1 MPPDFLF
8 MARRRPPKNIGASLI
23 IFIFIE
29 IKLTL
34 GRYILEGFDKKN
46 WKKLT
51 NRYVTQSAQSNTGK
65 QSWSRTALIIIII
78 IIIIII
84 MVMLL

>member
-46 WKKLT
+46 
-51 NRYVTQSAQSNTGK
+51 
-65 QSWSRTALIIIII
+65 
-78 IIIIII
+78 
-84 MVMLL
+84 